1 MSYYGS
7 GVIWSDMNKKKCS
20 WPIIFLVTN
29 SVRMKAKSWTVCC
42 PEFLYIVHICIR
54 FNIAIFTNNVWFGFT
69 SLFRLT
75 QTAKIAGNYFKAME
89 FKTCHLI
96 LIVLRV
102 CQRRAEQELNKKTAF
117 KLNYF
122 SSLHFSLYK
131 KPGAHT
137 YINMKNQTRFAYSSQ
152 F

>member
-1 MSYYGS
+1 
-7 GVIWSDMNKKKCS
+7 
-20 WPIIFLVTN
+20 
-29 SVRMKAKSWTVCC
+29 
-42 PEFLYIVHICIR
+42 
-54 FNIAIFTNNVWFGFT
+54 
-69 SLFRLT
+69 
-75 QTAKIAGNYFKAME
+75 ME

-102 CQRRAEQELNKKTAF
+102 CQRRAEQELKKTAF

-137 YINMKNQTRFAYSSQ
+137 YINMKNKTRFAYLSQ